1 MKKKLT
7 ALSLITLGLLTG
19 CGGSGSSG
27 SSSENSVEKDPITNP
42 TAEIC
47 LDKERSVQWDMLMT
61 KNADK
66 LSDYQLF
73 SSQCNPTEKPSAR
86 GLIYDLSVPLFTDYA
101 TKYRFVFIPEGK
113 KATYVSGENTTIE
126 NTDTGNIVTNYV
138 DDGTLDFPVGTVIV
152 KTFSL
157 PKDTSDRGFSKEKL
171 IETRLLI
178 HRDSGWIGLPYVWNA
193 DQTEA
198 MFDDNGELFRN
209 SQITHK
215 EQMYTFTYG
224 VPDFSKCAICHS
236 SGEDV
241 LPIGP
246 KVRYLNMDFDYG
258 DAVENQLERWI
269 SKGLLDSSG
278 LPDVADREK
287 VAKFND
293 DVDLDNIQP
302 EDLNSY
308 GKSWLDINCAHCH
321 SPGGKA
327 SNTSI
332 SMEYTRPISDRTG
345 HGICAD
351 PVSGAGSGYQY
362 NIDPGKP
369 ETSLL
374 VYRMSTQDSGD
385 RMPPIGRALVHQE
398 GLELV
403 KKWITSLEG
412 TCK

>member
-7 ALSLITLGLLTG
+7 VLSLITLGLLAG
-19 CGGSGSSG
+19 CGGGSGSGG
-27 SSSENSVEKDPITNP
+27 SAIIDCS
-42 TAEIC
+42 
-47 LDKERSVQWDMLMT
+47 DKEQTVQWDMLMT

-73 SSQCNPTEKPSAR
+73 SSQCNPTKNPSAR

-113 KATYVSGENTTIE
+113 KATYVSGASTQIENTT
-126 NTDTGNIVTNYV
+126 TGHSEENYV

-157 PKDTSDRGFSKEKL
+157 PKDTADRGFSKEKL
-171 IETRLLI
+171 LETRLLI
-178 HRDSGWIGLPYVWNA
+178 HRPTGWIGLPYVWNA

-209 SQITHK
+209 SQITHE
-215 EQMYTFTYG
+215 EQKYTFTYG
-224 VPDFSKCAICHS
+224 VPDFSKCTICHS
-236 SGEDV
+236 SGDDV

-246 KVRYLNMDFDYG
+246 KVRYLNMDFNYG
-258 DAVENQLERWI
+258 DAVENQLARWI
-269 SKGLLDSSG
+269 AKGLLDSSG
-278 LPDVADREK
+278 LPDVTDREK

-308 GKSWLDINCAHCH
+308 AKSWLDINCAHCH

-362 NIDPGKP
+362 NVDPGNP
-369 ETSLL
+369 DTSLV

-385 RMPPIGRALVHQE
+385 RMPPIGRALIHKE
-398 GLELV
+398 GLALV

-412 TCK
+412 ACE